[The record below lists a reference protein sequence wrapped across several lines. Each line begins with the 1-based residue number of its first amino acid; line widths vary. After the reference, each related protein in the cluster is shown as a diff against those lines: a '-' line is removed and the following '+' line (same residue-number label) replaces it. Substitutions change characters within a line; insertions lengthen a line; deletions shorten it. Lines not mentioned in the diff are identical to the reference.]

1 MALLR
6 RRKKV
11 VKPTAEEQKKI
22 DVRLQRKYPQMYE
35 PNLRTAQ
42 KKVLLRAAP
51 KDRKA
56 LEKMVG
62 LRLKRKY
69 RKK

>member
-11 VKPTAEEQKKI
+11 VKSTAKEQKEI
-22 DVRLQRKYPQMYE
+22 DVRLQRKYPQMFE
-35 PNLRTAQ
+35 PNLRAAER
-42 KKVLLRAAP
+42 KVLLRAAP
-51 KDRKA
+51 KDKKA

>member
-11 VKPTAEEQKKI
+11 VKPTTEEQKKI

-35 PNLRTAQ
+35 PNLRTSQ

-56 LEKMVG
+56 LEKQFG